1 MSKKLKIPNNKNKLT
16 PAWLKRAVDPN
27 SPQTNWDESV
37 RTISSEHPKTGKE
50 ILFPTIRMVNGK
62 LIRMNEDDAFT
73 MALNFGDYLE
83 FDSAKDATE
92 FSKTLSEQITQQRLL
107 IK

>member
-27 SPQTNWDESV
+27 SPQTNWDE
-37 RTISSEHPKTGKE
+37 SEHPKTGKE